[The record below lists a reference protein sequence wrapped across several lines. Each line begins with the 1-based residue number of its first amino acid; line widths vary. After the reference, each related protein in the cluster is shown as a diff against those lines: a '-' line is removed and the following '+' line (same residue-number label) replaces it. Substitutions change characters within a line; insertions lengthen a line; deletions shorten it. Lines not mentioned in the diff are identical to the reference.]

1 MMRCSGSTRQEIS
14 DVILTVTTAATP
26 AGVTGRSG
34 YRDTHGVSRLVVTPP
49 AGVTLVTGGRM
60 WADCQ

>member
-26 AGVTGRSG
+26 AGFTGRGG
-34 YRDTHGVSRLVVTPP
+34 YRDTQGISRLCSDTTSR
-49 AGVTLVTGGRM
+49 GHTGHGR
-60 WADCQ
+60 ADVG